1 LHCKLSVESLV
12 FGGSRSLLPRIDH
25 SYPHGLKVAHIPG
38 YNRHAM
44 DERRGCNEG
53 IVIRARI
60 RNVEGCATLSH
71 SSINRKYAAGERR

>member
-1 LHCKLSVESLV
+1 
-12 FGGSRSLLPRIDH
+12 
-25 SYPHGLKVAHIPG
+25 
-38 YNRHAM
+38 M